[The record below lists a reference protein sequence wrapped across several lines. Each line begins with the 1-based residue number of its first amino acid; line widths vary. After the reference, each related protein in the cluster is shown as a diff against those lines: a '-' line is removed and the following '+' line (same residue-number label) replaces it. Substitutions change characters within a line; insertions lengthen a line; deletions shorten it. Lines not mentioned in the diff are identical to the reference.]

1 MYCGCPCGPVG
12 FRGMSAYGYVGTFPP
27 YPDVELNLSFK
38 SIYKKK
44 KEESEHE
51 KDREAAA
58 LSMRHSSGICFNVCM
73 FICRRMEAEG

>member
-1 MYCGCPCGPVG
+1 M
-12 FRGMSAYGYVGTFPP
+12 
-27 YPDVELNLSFK
+27 K
-38 SIYKKK
+38 IKK

-73 FICRRMEAEG
+73 FICRRMEAGG